1 MNKKNKFE
9 NEAKNRKRSSV
20 GRSIGLYNDVM
31 VGIED
36 SPVRNEPDNN
46 KQKDNNFQSQS
57 ALYPTRENIFN
68 SNLLRINNEK
78 KYYYVRVKTEEKTYK
93 ENPISNFI
101 VVPLYTTVKQ
111 GGKQIY
117 MLKLISD
124 NQAKVVEFDGETL
137 AIHTAF
143 KKHCMN
149 NGRFNWF
156 GKQAN
161 LDSLIN
167 MIFTSPMKELEFIP
181 YMGWNEKEGIWI
193 YPSQA
198 YYRDKVIFADED
210 GIIAI
215 NGKYFKVDV
224 DKDDEYRIHPHIDT
238 SPSKED
244 LVSYFKCLKLL
255 YGQYSILAFGYIAG
269 TMNVDAIVN
278 ETDYFPFLY
287 LYGKHGQGK
296 STALKEFTKMAGINV
311 SLNTPPSLDSLRKGM
326 SRKSSMP
333 FVVDEAE
340 NKNDS
345 SKGID
350 FIKTCSDSLK
360 NNVYMRQDFIRG
372 HKEES
377 TIIRFPVKATLMLSG
392 EVLTSVPSI
401 IQRSVLFDA
410 SKITFNEEA
419 IRKVK
424 ALKEVPYWVGQYL
437 MRTSYRWKHN
447 FLRLYHEIHDYFSS
461 RGWTNIHIRIRSHYA
476 MFLASSFAAFAQLN
490 DFLEDEIF
498 FSNPEERIEIY
509 QFVYQEMKETQQLTI
524 EDHPAMDFL
533 RKIGLLA
540 KKGQLQNNS
549 DYKCVKEDGYI
560 YLYLAPSNIYEAYRV
575 SERTPFYPSSNK
587 VVKDLQTYSFFIK
600 KVKHRIGASNPT
612 AWLIQL
618 SDPGNPES
626 IKEGIVHPELP
637 DTMIYFYK

>member
-1 MNKKNKFE
+1 MSQKNKVE
-9 NEAKNRKRSSV
+9 METKNRKKSNV

-36 SPVRNEPDNN
+36 SPALNEQEN
-46 KQKDNNFQSQS
+46 KQKDTKLQSD
-57 ALYPTRENIFN
+57 LYPTRETNFT
-68 SNLLRINNEK
+68 SNLLRINKEK
-78 KYYYVRVKTEEKTYK
+78 KYYYVRVKTEKNTYK

-101 VVPLYTTVKQ
+101 VVPLYTTVRQ
-111 GGKQIY
+111 GGKQVY
-117 MLKLISD
+117 MLKLISN
-124 NQAKVVEFDGETL
+124 NQSKVVEFDGETL

-149 NGRFNWF
+149 NGRFNWY
-156 GKQAN
+156 GKQSN

-167 MIFTSPMKELEFIP
+167 LILTSPMKELEFIP
-181 YMGWNEKEGIWI
+181 YIGWNEKEGIWI
-193 YPSQA
+193 YPSHA
-198 YYRDKVIFADED
+198 YYRDKVVLADED
-210 GIIAI
+210 GIIAVK
-215 NGKYFKVDV
+215 GKYFKVDI
-224 DKDDEYRIHPHIDT
+224 DKDDEYRIHPHIDKT
-238 SPSKED
+238 PSKED
-244 LVSYFKCLKLL
+244 LVTYFKCLKLL
-255 YGQYSILAFGYIAG
+255 YGQYSNLAFGYIAG
-269 TMNVDAIVN
+269 TMNVDAIVK

-296 STALKEFTKMAGINV
+296 STAVKEYTKMAGINV

-326 SRKSSMP
+326 SRKSSLP

-340 NKNDS
+340 NKNDN

-350 FIKTCSDSLK
+350 FFKTCSDSLK

-372 HKEES
+372 HKDES
-377 TIIRFPVKATLMLSG
+377 AIIRFPVKATLMLSG

-401 IQRSVLFDA
+401 IQRSVLFDS
-410 SKITFNEEA
+410 SKINFNEEA

-424 ALKEVPYWVGQYL
+424 ALKDIPYWVGQYL

-447 FLRLYHEIHDYFSS
+447 FLRLYHEILDYFNS
-461 RGWTNIHIRIRSHYA
+461 RGWSNIHIRIRSHYA
-476 MFLASSFAAFAQLN
+476 MFLASAFAAFAQLN
-490 DFLEDEIF
+490 DFLEDDIF
-498 FSNPEERIEIY
+498 FSDPEERIEIY

-549 DYKCVKEDGYI
+549 DYKCVKEDGSI
-560 YLYLAPSNIYEAYRV
+560 YLYLAPSNIYDAYRM
-575 SERTPFYPSSNK
+575 SERIPFYPSSNK

-600 KVKHRIGASNPT
+600 KVKQRIGASNPT

-618 SDPGNPES
+618 SDPGNHES
-626 IKEGIVHPELP
+626 IKDGMVHPELP